1 MAHSLYLRYKMNSN
15 SIIQIGDFSDDESFT
30 ISTDHNAAV
39 TWPFVPSGLDMSTI
53 TIAGESTI
61 SSTISTGEF
70 IVRDRDLVVDGGD
83 LIINGVGLSSRLDK
97 IEERL
102 GILKP
107 NPEMESR
114 WEQLKSLGEQY
125 RQLEAELTERD
136 YIFEQLKK

>member
-1 MAHSLYLRYKMNSN
+1 
-15 SIIQIGDFSDDESFT
+15 
-30 ISTDHNAAV
+30 
-39 TWPFVPSGLDMSTI
+39 
-53 TIAGESTI
+53 
-61 SSTISTGEF
+61 
-70 IVRDRDLVVDGGD
+70 VVDGGD